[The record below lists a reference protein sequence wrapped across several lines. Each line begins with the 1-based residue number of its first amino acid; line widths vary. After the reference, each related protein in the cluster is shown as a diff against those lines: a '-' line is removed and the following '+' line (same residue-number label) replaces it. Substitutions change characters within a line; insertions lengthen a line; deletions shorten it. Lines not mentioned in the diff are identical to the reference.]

1 MKASKKLIL
10 AIISICLLIT
20 AAGCN
25 TREDEP
31 ATAEVD
37 LSGELKEVEAFG
49 LVKAEETRDI
59 IIDFPAIV
67 TDVLV
72 KEGQHV
78 NLHDPIM
85 VLDLTQ
91 YESQLLNKKSELN
104 IAKMEHQ
111 KIIKSLEELSLDTN
125 EAEINK
131 LKNELDLLKKV
142 KDYSVE
148 QFNSNEKLYNEGAIS
163 KEAYDLSKQNME
175 EAINNAENIE
185 YELQQA
191 ESNAK
196 QLNLKLESEKDQ
208 AVIQTEHIS
217 QIENSLADLESRL
230 NKSYIM
236 DNQIVSDYEDAA
248 VYNIA
253 YASGNITDTEQ
264 KAFSIANL
272 DKLIV
277 EADVVEEFIKEVKEG
292 ASVRIVPVADRTREY
307 AGIVSYISQM
317 AFGKNGETVVPI
329 RISIENVDSF
339 LLPNYNVDVFINVVE

>member
-1 MKASKKLIL
+1 MMKASKKLIL

-20 AAGCN
+20 AAGCS

-49 LVKAEETRDI
+49 LVKAEESRDI

-67 TDVLV
+67 SEVLV

-78 NLHDPIM
+78 SMHDPILT
-85 VLDLTQ
+85 LDSAQ
-91 YESQLLNKKSELN
+91 YESQLSNKKSELN
-104 IAKMEHQ
+104 IAKLEHQ
-111 KIIKSLEELSLDTN
+111 KVINSLEELSLGNN
-125 EAEINK
+125 ESEISK
-131 LKNELDLLKKV
+131 LKNELALLIKIKEHAA
-142 KDYSVE
+142 E

-175 EAINNAENIE
+175 EAINNAENIQ

-191 ESNAK
+191 ESNTM
-196 QLNLKLESEKDQ
+196 QFTLKLESEKNQ
-208 AVIQTEHIS
+208 SEIQSELIS
-217 QIENSLADLESRL
+217 QIENNLADLERKL

-236 DNQIVSDYEDAA
+236 GTQIISDCENAA
-248 VYNIA
+248 IYNIA
-253 YASGNITDTEQ
+253 YTSGDIIDTDK

-277 EADVVEEFIKEVKEG
+277 EADVVEEFIKDVREG
-292 ASVRIVPVADRTREY
+292 SSVRIVPVADRTKEY
-307 AGIVSYISQM
+307 KGIVSYISQM
-317 AFGKNGETVVPI
+317 AFSKNGETVVPI
-329 RISIENVDSF
+329 KISIEDTDSF
-339 LLPNYNVDVFINVVE
+339 LLPNYNVDVFINVE